1 MGGGPKLYMSSA
13 HLSPQKNH
21 FHHQHLN
28 YGNHHLVIFDGG
40 EDGSVDGDHHLVIF
54 GGGVDENG

>member
-21 FHHQHLN
+21 LHHQ
-28 YGNHHLVIFDGG
+28 HLVIFDGG

-54 GGGVDENG
+54 GGGVDEKG